1 MQFLLVTLTA
11 LAFSTE
17 RIDSA
22 QRRAGAFDMEGHA
35 EAFDWEAMQLE
46 AITNSNLVSM
56 KIEADRSVKAE
67 MDAFA
72 EKSIEFMQE
81 LFQGKI
87 TEEKLSEMNA
97 MMEEQNKLIAS
108 IVEGATE
115 AEKEQAA
122 EKAKKDVAEAKK
134 FEEAMMQA
142 AEEAVK
148 QFEAEVE
155 AAGGPEALA
164 AKMMEQFEEARL
176 EDFSERRQAVDVS
189 DRR

>member
-1 MQFLLVTLTA
+1 M
-11 LAFSTE
+11 
-17 RIDSA
+17 
-22 QRRAGAFDMEGHA
+22 G
-35 EAFDWEAMQLE
+35 
-46 AITNSNLVSM
+46 
-56 KIEADRSVKAE
+56 
-67 MDAFA
+67 A

-108 IVEGATE
+108 IVEGSTE
-115 AEKEQAA
+115 AEKKQAA
-122 EKAKKDVAEAKK
+122 EKAEKDVAEAKK

-155 AAGGPEALA
+155 AAGGPEAFA
-164 AKMMEQFEEARL
+164 AKMMEQLEEACPLSCAAEARL
-176 EDFSERRQAVDVS
+176 DSEDFSERRQAVN
-189 DRR
+189 